1 MAKNLRT
8 IDNASAYSIVNAAYK
23 QAAGASAVD
32 TMDLSDFCDSGVAY
46 ESLSI
51 SRDKFLK
58 ALIDQVVNFYND
70 SSYSSEY
77 SDPYYVESRRFANI
91 VQMINAAAPEVQASH
106 AWKDMSP
113 NTSTTPPTYA
123 TIGTYAVKPP
133 TVYTDY
139 FTKSVSWELPLA
151 ITTEQL
157 TDAFKSDSELRGFVD
172 YIFVVV
178 SNALQAHREN
188 MNSANRNSF
197 VAHKLLA
204 DKNGVS
210 GIHKVNLLAKYNS
223 DRGKSIAT
231 VADFMSDADALRYA
245 GSQLMLYEKYM
256 RKQST
261 LFNTKGLV
269 KFCPADR
276 LVLEVNSAFEN
287 SINEVALSTTFHD
300 ELASMPN
307 HLSVPAWQGFGVTSA
322 EDHTDAAAFDQVT
335 KIDVTID
342 KSETGQTTDATITQ
356 SGIVALMADKY
367 AIMHTIRQER
377 VAAQYFEMEDI
388 TLYAYQNRDQYI
400 NNLAQNAVVFTIEAP
415 VSPTPSG
422 VSPNVGMRSKK

>member
-1 MAKNLRT
+1 MKNTNLRT
-8 IDNASAYSIVNAAYK
+8 IDNNTAYSLVNAAYK
-23 QAAGASAVD
+23 QAVGASAVD
-32 TMDLSDFCDSGVAY
+32 TIDLKDFCDSGVAY
-46 ESLSI
+46 SDLTV

-70 SSYSSEY
+70 TSYESEY

-113 NTSTTPPTYA
+113 NMGTNPPTYA

-133 TVYTDY
+133 TVSTDY
-139 FTKSVSWELPLA
+139 FTKTVSWELPLA

-157 TDAFKSDSELRGFVD
+157 TDAFKSEGELRGFVD

-178 SNALQAHREN
+178 SNALMQHRED
-188 MNSANRNSF
+188 MNAANRNSF
-197 VAHKLLA
+197 IGHKILA
-204 DKNGVS
+204 SQEGTS
-210 GIHKVNLLAKYNS
+210 GIHVVNLLSAYNA
-223 DRGKSIAT
+223 DRGKSLNSVT
-231 VADFMSDADALRYA
+231 DFLKDADALRYA
-245 GSQLMLYEKYM
+245 GAQIMLYEKYM

-287 SINEVALSTTFHD
+287 CINEVALSTTFHD
-300 ELASMPN
+300 ELVSMPN
-307 HLSVPAWQGFGVTSA
+307 HISVPAWQGFGVTSA
-322 EDHTDAAAFDQVT
+322 GDSTTAAAFDQVT
-335 KIDVTID
+335 KIDVTLD
-342 KSETGQTTDATITQ
+342 KESTATNTNATITK

-367 AIMHTIRQER
+367 AIMHTIRQDR

-400 NNLAQNAVVFTIEAP
+400 NNLAQNAVVFTVEAP
-415 VSPTPSG
+415 VSPSPSQI
-422 VSPNVGMRSKK
+422 VSNTRMKK